1 MKELMNHQ
9 PHTGRLEWIGLSPAR
24 RADMTSVDSVKVDV
38 GTGLEGDH
46 HATSGKKSK
55 RQVTLIQQEHLPVIA
70 TLSRRDE
77 VSPALVRR
85 NLVISGINLTSLKD
99 KRFRIGDVVLE
110 GTGYCHP
117 CSLMEEVLGDGGYNA
132 MRGHG
137 GITTIVIEPGTIRVG
152 DPVAFVSDG
161 ESAVDDENE

>member
-9 PHTGRLEWIGLSPAR
+9 PHTGRLEWIGLSSTR
-24 RADMTSVDSVKVDV
+24 RAEVTSVESAKVEV
-38 GTGLEGDH
+38 GTGLDGDH
-46 HATSGKKSK
+46 HATSGKGSK

-70 TLSRRDE
+70 ALCRLDD
-77 VSPALVRR
+77 VSPAKVRR
-85 NLVISGINLTSLKD
+85 NLVVSGINLASLKN
-99 KRFRIGDVVLE
+99 KRFRIGEVLLE

-137 GITTIVIEPGTIRVG
+137 GITTIVVEPGTIRVG
-152 DPVAFVSDG
+152 DPVQFVSDG
-161 ESAVDDENE
+161 ESADDDDNE